1 MGERGG
7 RGREGGGRGRG
18 GGNHPPPPVFQAEE
32 RGGGGGYFSLSQV
45 TRGMEEEGPHGRRDV
60 DRAPHSKLG
69 ERWAPR
75 EEKQKTKTFFF
86 LLIMIHLQMTI
97 SPSFLI
103 RFRCFW
109 AHWKALDE

>member
-1 MGERGG
+1 MGEG
-7 RGREGGGRGRG
+7 EVTTP
-18 GGNHPPPPVFQAEE
+18 PPPPVFQAEE
-32 RGGGGGYFSLSQV
+32 RGGGGGVISLSPKLPV
-45 TRGMEEEGPHGRRDV
+45 GWKRKGPTGGGMLIGPPIQNWGNGGPHV
-60 DRAPHSKLG
+60 KKNK
-69 ERWAPR
+69 
-75 EEKQKTKTFFF
+75 KQKPFFF